1 MKVAVFGQTLY
12 AGVMAALL
20 AECGH
25 QVYWCDVLKKT
36 SSEQAYAQDEAVK
49 HLLEKQAKNGFLQ
62 YCNFN
67 EIYKIKY
74 HQKYLSRPEFSIL
87 YIKNQKKK
95 SGSKTAAFLI

>member
-1 MKVAVFGQTLY
+1 MKVAVYGQTLY

-67 EIYKIKY
+67 EIPLDTDVYFFS
-74 HQKYLSRPEFSIL
+74 LSPAEKPKAS
-87 YIKNQKKK
+87 
-95 SGSKTAAFLI
+95 SC